1 MPISSL
7 SLVRSGIGSGIG
19 IGSGVLLIRRVLLR
33 DDEDDLDR
41 FDRLFFEDD
50 DFLAMAASFCF

>member
-7 SLVRSGIGSGIG
+7 SLVRSGIGSG
-19 IGSGVLLIRRVLLR
+19 LLLVRRALPR
-33 DDEDDLDR
+33 DDEGDLDR